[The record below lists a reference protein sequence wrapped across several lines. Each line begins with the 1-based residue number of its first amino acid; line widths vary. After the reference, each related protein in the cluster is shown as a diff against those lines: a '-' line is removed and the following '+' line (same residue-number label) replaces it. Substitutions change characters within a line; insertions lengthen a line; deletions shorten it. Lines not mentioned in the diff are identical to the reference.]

1 MTQDPARI
9 AAAVVVAA
17 AYALLCLAI
26 AWRRLRGRRL
36 AASGG
41 PQGLLIAFASQTGFG
56 EELARAAGAA
66 LAANGAAVQV
76 AELGAIKAEEL
87 ARWPR
92 ILFVVATTGDGD
104 APDPAARFV
113 RTVMSQSPDLSDV
126 SVGVLALGDRSYAR
140 FCAFGRR
147 LDDWLTACG
156 AQPLFPRI
164 EVDAG
169 DPDALA
175 AWRKQVAV
183 LQPGAAVADLQA
195 APGTAWTLAAR
206 TLLNPDGAGDPV
218 FRIVLEPPADA
229 AAAWIAGDVA
239 ELEAVL
245 GGTAV
250 RREYSIATLPQDGRI
265 ELLVR
270 VRRREDGQPGLMS
283 GWLTQ
288 TAAIGASV
296 LVRLRSNRSFHPPEG
311 APPMVLIGAGTG
323 LAGLRPHLRAR
334 RAAGL
339 GDAWLIFG
347 ERTRAGDFLL
357 ADEVLG
363 WRTDG
368 VLSRL
373 DLAFSRDAG
382 DRRYVQD
389 VLRAEADALRERIA
403 RGAVIYV
410 CGSHHPMGAAVHA
423 TLAELLGDEALEDL
437 LEAGRYRRDT
447 Y

>member
-1 MTQDPARI
+1 MTHDPVRI

-17 AYALLCLAI
+17 AYVLFCLTI
-26 AWRRLRGRRL
+26 AWRRLRRRRL
-36 AASGG
+36 SGEGG

-56 EELARAAGAA
+56 EELARAAGTA
-66 LAANGAAVQV
+66 LAASGAQVQV
-76 AELGAIKAEEL
+76 AELGAVTAEDL
-87 ARWPR
+87 RRWPK
-92 ILFVVATTGDGD
+92 ILFVAATTGDGD

-113 RTVMSQSPDLSDV
+113 RTVMSQRPDLTET
-126 SVGVLALGDRSYAR
+126 SVGVLALGDRSYAQY
-140 FCAFGRR
+140 CAFGRR
-147 LDDWLTACG
+147 LDAWLSDCG

-169 DPDALA
+169 DPEALA
-175 AWRKQVAV
+175 TWREAVAA
-183 LQPGAAVADLQA
+183 LQPGAVLADLQA
-195 APGTAWTLAAR
+195 APAAPWTLAAR

-218 FRIVLEPPADA
+218 FRLVLEPPAGA
-229 AAAWIAGDVA
+229 APVWTAGDVV
-239 ELEAVL
+239 ELEATL
-245 GGTAV
+245 AGTTV

-270 VRRREDGQPGLMS
+270 VRLREDGAPGLMS
-283 GWLTQ
+283 GWLSE
-288 TAAIGASV
+288 TARIGAQV
-296 LVRLRSNRSFHPPEG
+296 RVRLRSNRSFHPPAG

-334 RAAGL
+334 RAAGAR
-339 GDAWLIFG
+339 DAWLIFG
-347 ERTRAGDFLL
+347 ERTRGGDFLL

-382 DRRYVQD
+382 DGRYVQD
-389 VLRAEADALRERIA
+389 VLRAEAGLLRERVA
-403 RGAVIYV
+403 DGAVIYV
-410 CGSHHPMGAAVHA
+410 CGSHEPMGTAVHA
-423 TLAELLGDEALEDL
+423 ALGELLGEAMLEEL
-437 LEAGRYRRDT
+437 VETGRYRRDT

>member
-1 MTQDPARI
+1 MTQDPVRI
-9 AAAVVVAA
+9 AAAVVITA
-17 AYALLCLAI
+17 AYALFCLAI
-26 AWRRLRGRRL
+26 AWRRLRRRRL
-36 AASGG
+36 GE
-41 PQGLLIAFASQTGFG
+41 PQDLLIAFASQTGFA
-56 EELARAAGAA
+56 EELARAAGTA
-66 LAANGAAVQV
+66 LAASGAPVQV
-76 AELGAIKAEEL
+76 ADLGVLKAEDL
-87 ARWPR
+87 QRWPR
-92 ILFVVATTGDGD
+92 ILFVAATTGAGD

-113 RTVMSQSPDLSDV
+113 RTVMAQKPDLSQAA
-126 SVGVLALGDRSYAR
+126 VGVLALGDRSYAQ

-147 LDDWLTACG
+147 LDGWLTACG
-156 AQPLFPRI
+156 AQALFPRI

-175 AWRKQVAV
+175 AWRKEVAA
-183 LQPGAAVADLQA
+183 LQPGAVVSDLQA
-195 APGTAWTLAAR
+195 AAAPWTLAAR

-229 AAAWIAGDVA
+229 APAWAAGDVA
-239 ELEAVL
+239 ELEATL
-245 GGTAV
+245 DGMTV

-270 VRRREDGQPGLMS
+270 VRRRDDGGPGLMS
-283 GWLTQ
+283 GWLTG
-288 TAAIGASV
+288 TAPLGGSV
-296 LVRLRSNRSFHPPEG
+296 GVRLRSNNSFHPPEG

-334 RAAGL
+334 RAAGTR
-339 GDAWLIFG
+339 DAWLIFG

-357 ADEVLG
+357 AEEVLG

-382 DRRYVQD
+382 DGRYVQD
-389 VLRAEADALRERIA
+389 VLRAEADALRRHVA

-410 CGSHHPMGAAVHA
+410 CGSREPMGAAVHA
-423 TLAELLGDEALEDL
+423 ALGEVLGEEALEAL
-437 LEAGRYRRDT
+437 LETGRYRRDT